1 MIYIIIAHYNQSLDW
16 IQQFIKYEKV
26 KIIIYSKCSN
36 PPQYIFGIPI
46 IKRLN
51 AGREGET
58 YINHIIKNYKTL
70 NKSDYTVFLQDD
82 PIEHQ
87 PDIIKLLKFFIKIY
101 TAGCKL
107 PLIQP
112 LNSHA
117 YQDVKKDME
126 NKDKIISGDIFSYDE
141 YKQKKKEA
149 KHKGKQFFNNYPP
162 KLMNKIKTHSVYY
175 KKEQLAQINILFLN
189 MHLDS
194 VLIPDSNPFIWHLY
208 KGIANYLGTDGKS
221 ILPYLVYFYT
231 NKNKIKEKYLKKLLE
246 TKYIP
251 YNPSAQFIISN
262 KLILENDLFI
272 YENIQKVLLDPIQPI
287 LSQKVRLNGFILEFI
302 WLWLFNYS
310 KYYKNKYT
318 LKHLRFY
325 SKKDGMQKDITFY
338 RNSYGMSKDSEII
351 DISEKDIKNMGKY
364 LKYLKKVN
372 IEKNMLIMIKENA
385 KMRSNR
391 DYRYYEKIKIN

>member
-26 KIIIYSKCSN
+26 KIIIYSKCAN

-175 KKEQLAQINILFLN
+175 KKEQLAQINVLFLN

-231 NKNKIKEKYLKKLLE
+231 NKNKIKGKYLKKLLE

-262 KLILENDLFI
+262 KLILENDLFV

-325 SKKDGMQKDITFY
+325 SKKDGMQKDINFY

-364 LKYLKKVN
+364 LKYLKKIN
-372 IEKNMLIMIKENA
+372 IEKNMLIMIKENT